1 MKTRLLTIIIALVLL
16 ASLAVSVSA
25 DIGFGVWKMH
35 CPDGASVLTY
45 ENAKQGGVDVVCY
58 QFVEA
63 AK

>member
-25 DIGFGVWKMH
+25 DIGTILWKQH

-45 ENAKQGGVDVVCY
+45 PDYSGGVDIVCMN
-58 QFVEA
+58 VLRPA
-63 AK
+63 HK